1 MTDMPILTIDGP
13 SGSGKGTIAQMM
25 ARELGWHYL
34 DSGAIYRVL
43 AFASLKHQ
51 IPASHEG
58 ALMKLAQHLDLQFEL
73 DENGLKVL
81 LEGQEVSQQIRT
93 EKAGNAASKVAVIPS
108 VRAALLQRQRD
119 FAQAPGLVT
128 DGRDM
133 GTVVFPDAQFKVF
146 LTASAEERA
155 LRRHKQLK
163 EKGIESN
170 LSDLIAE
177 ISERDKRDSERK
189 VAPLLP
195 AKDALILDSTELG
208 ITAVYEKVRSY
219 CAI

>member
-1 MTDMPILTIDGP
+1 M
-13 SGSGKGTIAQMM
+13 
-25 ARELGWHYL
+25 
-34 DSGAIYRVL
+34 
-43 AFASLKHQ
+43 
-51 IPASHEG
+51 
-58 ALMKLAQHLDLQFEL
+58 
-73 DENGLKVL
+73 
-81 LEGQEVSQQIRT
+81 
-93 EKAGNAASKVAVIPS
+93 AVIPS

-208 ITAVYEKVRSY
+208 ISAVYEKVRSY